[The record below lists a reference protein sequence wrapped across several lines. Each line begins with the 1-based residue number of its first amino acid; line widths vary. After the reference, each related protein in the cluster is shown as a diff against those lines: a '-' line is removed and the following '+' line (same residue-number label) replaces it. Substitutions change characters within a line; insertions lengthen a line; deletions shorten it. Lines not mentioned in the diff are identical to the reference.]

1 MTEEVIDII
10 QDTPQEIKTNIQI
23 PSFDDIIKTYAKPL
37 IGLQGKSYDSIIKM
51 VTYSVL
57 GDQFKYNSFWFG
69 NKYIDL
75 RIPLIAMMK
84 AGYGK
89 KDLEYFIKR
98 TIEESGKLYEEPSTY
113 HPEQFIGKVIEATRD
128 GDDDKEIPGYFSS
141 DYIVIDEAKD
151 LLSSKDPKY
160 LETLKNIRTAL
171 DPIGY
176 NQVRKGGVNIVREN
190 RLKLFPTC
198 TLTLLTQ
205 LLTDVNESL
214 LTNGNLR
221 RFLIIKV
228 DGDKIERQK
237 ARQDIQTFDDF
248 GNNELQILWNNWKE
262 LNLQLKNR
270 GKVKFYSDNSPEI
283 DFYIDNLIKSMEK
296 DDSFEGME
304 FIDSVQ
310 FNIKMFILKMA
321 CIRAL
326 LEQPNEVNVKVTS
339 QNIIAAIQ
347 DYDELWSSLII
358 WIKQKLVLKDEKP
371 KGWKDDQHGWI
382 IKNLKEIK
390 AEAISQQDLTKDY
403 IEENKGF
410 KADSTL
416 KKYMVE
422 AIKDLTKWEMIEQNS
437 KEGAKGN
444 YKVIRLKKTEKS

>member
-1 MTEEVIDII
+1 MTDEVLAKI
-10 QDTPQEIKTNIQI
+10 QNEPQEIKTKI
-23 PSFDDIIKTYAKPL
+23 SFDDIIKTYAKPL
-37 IGLQGKSYDSIIKM
+37 IGLQGKSYDGIIKM
-51 VTYSVL
+51 VTYSIL

-89 KDLEYFIKR
+89 KDLEYFIKT
-98 TIEESGKLYEEPSTY
+98 TIEGSEKLYEEPTTY
-113 HPEQFIGKVIEATRD
+113 HPEQFVGKVIEAKRD

-151 LLSSKDPKY
+151 LLSNKDPKY

-205 LLTDVNESL
+205 PLTDVNESL

-228 DGDKIERQK
+228 DGDKPERQK

-248 GNNELQILWNNWKE
+248 GNNELQVLWNNWKE
-262 LNLQLKNR
+262 INLQLKDR
-270 GKVKFYSDNSPEI
+270 KGVKFSSDNVLVI
-283 DFYIDNLIKSMEK
+283 DMYIDNLIKSMEK
-296 DDSFEGME
+296 DDSPEALE
-304 FIDSVQ
+304 FIDSIQ

-326 LEQPNEVNVKVTS
+326 LEQPGEVNVKVS
-339 QNIIAAIQ
+339 IQNITAAIQ
-347 DYDELWSSLII
+347 DYDELWGSLII

-371 KGWKDDQHGWI
+371 KGWKDELHGWI
-382 IKNLKEIK
+382 IEQLKGIK
-390 AEAISQQDLTKDY
+390 EEAISQQELTEKY
-403 IEENKGF
+403 IEDNKEGS

-416 KKYMVE
+416 KKYLLE
-422 AIKDLTKWEMIEQNS
+422 AIKDLNKWEMIEQKN
-437 KEGAKGN
+437 KEGKKGN
-444 YKVIRLKKTEKS
+444 YKVIRLKKIEKS